1 MARKPTRRVTTQLIE
16 WAEQGIID
24 WETLA
29 RDALNYMSE
38 SDVKDMAHVGGYF
51 DTEDDTDDDAGF
63 SYDDDY
69 DREEDFIIGEY
80 R

>member
-51 DTEDDTDDDAGF
+51 DTEDDDTVE
-63 SYDDDY
+63 YDDDDSY
-69 DREEDFIIGEY
+69 DREGDFIIGEY